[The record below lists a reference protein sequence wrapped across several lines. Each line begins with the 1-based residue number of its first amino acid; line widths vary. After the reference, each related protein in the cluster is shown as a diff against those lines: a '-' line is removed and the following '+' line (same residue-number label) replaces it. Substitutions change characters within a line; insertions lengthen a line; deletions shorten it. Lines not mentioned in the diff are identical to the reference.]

1 MRGRRPPGR
10 VRKRGG
16 GAARLQRPERR
27 WGQRESSGVSDSAG
41 LGGAH
46 PGRELQA
53 ALLAEA
59 AGAPRGSG
67 WATSPARR
75 LRREP
80 EPEWSQSSDIR
91 APANTCERP
100 PGPAGGG
107 RARAPGRGWG
117 RARGG
122 AWSSALPGPG
132 PRGPR
137 LSALPRRRGAAS
149 SCPEA
154 GYGVGG
160 AVLRQCAQ
168 RSFKGVVEGAW
179 GEGGEWR
186 PGTAVTIRKTKLK
199 SVPRCIE
206 SQVNCLLGRPPSVKD
221 MSLNP
226 CFVT

>member
-1 MRGRRPPGR
+1 MQAAAGPSQEAGW
-10 VRKRGG
+10 G

-41 LGGAH
+41 QGGGGCSPR
-46 PGRELQA
+46 PGGWELQA

-67 WATSPARR
+67 WAASPARR

-117 RARGG
+117 RAGGG
-122 AWSSALPGPG
+122 ARSPALPGPG

-137 LSALPRRRGAAS
+137 LLPCPGA
-149 SCPEA
+149 
-154 GYGVGG
+154 G
-160 AVLRQCAQ
+160 
-168 RSFKGVVEGAW
+168 
-179 GEGGEWR
+179 
-186 PGTAVTIRKTKLK
+186 
-199 SVPRCIE
+199 
-206 SQVNCLLGRPPSVKD
+206 
-221 MSLNP
+221 
-226 CFVT
+226 

>member
-1 MRGRRPPGR
+1 MGAPLGCSGPSADGGSARAVGSATRPGR
-10 VRKRGG
+10 GG
-16 GAARLQRPERR
+16 SPRP
-27 WGQRESSGVSDSAG
+27 
-41 LGGAH
+41 GGW
-46 PGRELQA
+46 ELQA

-137 LSALPRRRGAAS
+137 LSALPWRRRAAS
-149 SCPEA
+149 SCLEA
-154 GYGVGG
+154 GYGVGEG
-160 AVLRQCAQ
+160 SLMGMRSTEVL
-168 RSFKGVVEGAW
+168 KV
-179 GEGGEWR
+179 
-186 PGTAVTIRKTKLK
+186 
-199 SVPRCIE
+199 
-206 SQVNCLLGRPPSVKD
+206 
-221 MSLNP
+221 
-226 CFVT
+226 